1 MKQRKKWSGL
11 PMGIAMVG
19 IGLLFLGWVLL
30 LIFWHLTREK
40 SHVDNRIR
48 TGAQILSTLDSTDI
62 AFQILPSSGSVHFFS
77 PDILSGWAVQVHSEI
92 ESVLDL
98 PFSWTPSD
106 RISINRLDR
115 AWASLF
121 SIVRLSDTAHQEHLF
136 GRIHEIILT
145 RQSISRRASHSIKR
159 LEKVSLGLSRTLLL
173 IEAGIVSVGMSAFA
187 LFSLSVYFFRRTV
200 TSLDRVSVAK
210 SYLSAIL
217 EAVPTFLLLK
227 DSKGGWLLVNKAALD
242 VFGLDER
249 AWENRTD
256 REMARE
262 NPVYQEFFSAC
273 EKLDLE
279 VMEKNEKTVSI
290 ETVRGKDGRS
300 IKMEVTRIPLRNPDG
315 TPMGIV
321 VSGYDMTDR
330 IREEQEILHLKSIN
344 EVLSD
349 VDEFILG
356 VPESSP
362 LFEFV
367 CNAITSR
374 FPRSL
379 SCWIA
384 ELDPEGVL
392 RQKAFCGIFGENPE
406 GDARKSLQD
415 LETELSLEALETGK
429 SQLWSDPPPDGYPL
443 VRSGASVPFFRWGRV
458 AGLMKLA
465 TLEEGLFSPEMLRL
479 LESIARSLSFALD
492 NLDRE
497 KSRKQSE
504 EGRRQI
510 SSLYEAL
517 SRINRL
523 TAEVP
528 SPEVLFRETVRIA
541 VETAGLALGWIGLI
555 GEDKRLDFVVVEGRA
570 KGYVEGLVIS
580 SDPDIPEGQG
590 PGGQALRSG
599 DPVIFSNFSSNP
611 AFAPWLQK
619 AESFDLSSSANFSFS
634 RGGMVVGVMG
644 LYYDRFHS
652 FFPEQIDLFRQFA
665 STLSFALDNWDR
677 ESLRK
682 TNEADMELA
691 ASVALNTH
699 EGVVIAN
706 SEMRVLAM
714 NRAFTGMT
722 GIPESEFI
730 GKTLENLPLLENAK
744 GFWQDILEKAT
755 VEGTWKGEV
764 SIASESGSFLRNLLT
779 INAVRNSDG
788 LPTHYVAVFT
798 DITRIKDEQAR
809 LEYLSFH
816 DPLTG
821 LPNRRAFSDRVEK
834 ALRMAKRSGN
844 RVLVAILDLDGFKE
858 VNDRFGHDTG
868 DRFLVEV
875 SNHMKAVLR
884 ENDVLARMGGDEFGL
899 LIESIGISDGMDE
912 IMDRFVQAMNFP
924 FQVEEYA
931 ITLSG
936 SIGTSVYPQDGED
949 SETLLSHADLALYQA
964 KERGK
969 NQWVSYEPSLQEDLD
984 RSSRIREDLRVA
996 LETPGGL
1003 FLQYQ
1008 PQANI
1013 RTGTVVG
1020 FEALLRWNH
1029 PERGVLCAE
1038 EFIDIV
1044 EGDAPLISALG
1055 RMVIQNV
1062 LFQLKK
1068 WEGLGWSDPVSV
1080 NVGALHFLDPGFLE
1094 EWNGLWRDF
1103 PGIPR
1108 SAVNIE
1114 ISESAVLRDLSA
1126 SRALIEALRDSGTG
1140 VILGGFGSGSSSLTG
1155 LSGLSVSKIAMDRS
1169 VTRTLLSDPYSIAI
1183 VSGVLSMA
1191 AMMKV
1196 PLLLG
1201 EVEYFE
1207 QGILFL
1213 ASGGS
1218 LVQGHAVGLP
1228 QDPEILPSWM
1238 DSFSLPEDW
1247 SFWAELTWPSVEI
1260 ELLRAALEQKR
1271 QFRMWME
1278 NPKGTR
1284 MCFDEI
1290 RESRCFWESF
1300 IAGEGRERFGSR
1312 SEFQEIQKISSHLHE
1327 SLDGLS
1333 LIAPEKRASSP
1344 TKDLLSDQR
1353 EMIRLLGKLVS

>member
-1 MKQRKKWSGL
+1 MKQHKNWSGL
-11 PMGIAMVG
+11 PMGIAMAGVV
-19 IGLLFLGWVLL
+19 LLFSGWVLL

-62 AFQILPSSGSVHFFS
+62 ALQILASNGSVHFFS
-77 PDILSGWAVQVHSEI
+77 PEILSGWAVQVHSEI
-92 ESVLDL
+92 ESVMDL

-106 RISINRLDR
+106 RILINRLDR
-115 AWASLF
+115 AWARLF
-121 SIVRLSDTAHQEHLF
+121 RAIQAPGTSRQGHLF
-136 GRIHEIILT
+136 GTIHEIILT

-159 LEKVSLGLSRTLLL
+159 LEKVSRGLSRTLVL

-187 LFSLSVYFFRRTV
+187 LFSLSLYFFRRTV

-217 EAVPTFLLLK
+217 EAVPTSLLLK
-227 DSKGGWLLVNKAALD
+227 DSKGGWLLANKAALD
-242 VFGLDER
+242 VFGLDESS
-249 AWENRTD
+249 WKNRTD

-273 EKLDLE
+273 QNLE
-279 VMEKNEKTVSI
+279 RQVMEKNEKTVSI
-290 ETVRGKDGRS
+290 ETVTGKDGLS
-300 IKMEVTRIPLRNPDG
+300 IKMEVTRIPLMNPDG
-315 TPMGIV
+315 TPLGIV

-330 IREEQEILHLKSIN
+330 IREEQEILHLKAIN
-344 EVLSD
+344 EVLSA
-349 VDEFILG
+349 VDEMILG

-367 CNAITSR
+367 CNAMTSR

-384 ELDPEGVL
+384 ELDPEGIL
-392 RQKAFCGIFGENPE
+392 CQKAFCGIFGENSE
-406 GDARKSLQD
+406 EDGRKSLQD
-415 LETELSLEALETGK
+415 LERGLSLEALETGK
-429 SQLWSDPPPDGYPL
+429 SRLWRDPSPEDHL
-443 VRSGASVPFFRWGRV
+443 IRSGASVPFFRGGRV
-458 AGLMKLA
+458 AGLMKLG

-497 KSRKQSE
+497 NSRKQSE
-504 EGRRQI
+504 EGRKQLA
-510 SSLYEAL
+510 SLYEAL

-528 SPEVLFRETVRIA
+528 SPEVLYRETVRIA
-541 VETAGLALGWIGLI
+541 VETAGLALGWIGLLR
-555 GEDKRLDFVVVEGRA
+555 EDKRLDFIVVEGRS
-570 KGYVEGLVIS
+570 KGYAEGLVIS

-590 PGGQALRSG
+590 PGGQALRTG
-599 DPVIFSNFSSNP
+599 DPVIYPNFSSNP
-611 AFAPWLQK
+611 SFAPWLQK
-619 AESFDLSSSANFSFS
+619 AERFDLSSSANFSFS
-634 RGGMVVGVMG
+634 REGKVIGVMG
-644 LYYDRFHS
+644 LYYDRLHS

-682 TNEADMELA
+682 TNEANMELA

-722 GIPESEFI
+722 GIAEPEFI
-730 GKTLENLPLLENAK
+730 GKPLEQLPLLENGK
-744 GFWQDILEKAT
+744 DFWQDIQEKAT
-755 VEGTWKGEV
+755 VDGSWKGEV
-764 SIASESGSFLRNLLT
+764 SIASESGTFLRGLLT

-788 LPTHYVAVFT
+788 VPTHYVAVFT

-858 VNDRFGHDTG
+858 VNDRFGHETG

-875 SNHMKAVLR
+875 SDHIKAVLR
-884 ENDVLARMGGDEFGL
+884 ENDILARLGGDEFGL
-899 LIESIGISDGMDE
+899 LIESIGISDGIDE

-924 FQVEEYA
+924 FQVEDYA

-936 SIGTSVYPQDGED
+936 SIGIAVFPEDGED
-949 SETLLSHADLALYQA
+949 AERLLSHADLALYQA

-969 NQWVSYEPSLQEDLD
+969 NQWVAYEPSLQEDLD
-984 RSSRIREDLRVA
+984 RSSRVRGDLRMA
-996 LETPGGL
+996 LETPGAL

-1008 PQANI
+1008 PQVNI
-1013 RTGTVVG
+1013 RTGKVVS

-1044 EGDAPLISALG
+1044 EADAPLISALG
-1055 RMVIQNV
+1055 RMVIRNV
-1062 LFQLKK
+1062 LCQLEK
-1068 WEGLGWSDPVSV
+1068 WKGLGWDDPVSV
-1080 NVGALHFLDPGFLE
+1080 NVGALHFLDSGFLD
-1094 EWNGLWRDF
+1094 EWSGLWKDF

-1126 SRALIEALRDSGTG
+1126 SRVLIEALRDSGTG

-1191 AMMKV
+1191 GMMKV

-1228 QDPEILPSWM
+1228 QNPETLPAWM

-1247 SFWAELTWPSVEI
+1247 FFWADLTWPSGEI
-1260 ELLRAALEQKR
+1260 DLLRAALEQKR

-1312 SEFQEIQKISSHLHE
+1312 MEFQEIKKISRHFHE

-1333 LIAPEKRASSP
+1333 LMAPEKGASS
-1344 TKDLLSDQR
+1344 TMKDLLSDQR